1 MTDGADTAEALH
13 VVDGLPDVVW
23 SSSTTRVVHG
33 SDPGGFY
40 CEHCFY
46 AARVVAAEVGSSVFV
61 VDGHALVGFLHVP
74 KDEHAGSD
82 AVVEDQLAR
91 HAATIDV
98 VVAALLGFTSQINRE
113 YLDNHE
119 PVRVLLTGYAEWGT
133 VKNNPTGDLLRHDDN
148 IAAIRAAMPDDVEV
162 HIALLPVDD
171 AAIDGG
177 PLSIQHA
184 INVVKPHA
192 ILSLGVHNT
201 FVDHLAEHQASDR
214 GLVEV
219 EGGFHRDPE
228 QPARTRLPSNPALAR
243 ALLRSGTADVG

>member
-1 MTDGADTAEALH
+1 MNDRATDNAEALH

-23 SSSTTRVVHG
+23 SSSTARIVHG
-33 SDPGGFY
+33 KDPGGFY

-46 AARVVAAEVGSSVFV
+46 AARVAAADVDSRVV
-61 VDGHALVGFLHVP
+61 IVDGHALVGFLHVP
-74 KDEHAGSD
+74 KDEHTGHD
-82 AVVEDQLAR
+82 VVVNDQAAR
-91 HAATIDV
+91 HKDTIDV
-98 VVAALLGFTSQINRE
+98 VVAALRGFANGVNRE
-113 YLDNHE
+113 HLDNHE
-119 PVRVLLTGYAEWGT
+119 PVRLLLTGYAEWGD

-148 IAAIRAAMPDDVEV
+148 VRAIRAALPHDVKV

-184 INVVKPHA
+184 IGVVKPHA

-214 GLVEV
+214 CLVEV

-228 QPARTRLPSNPALAR
+228 LLARTRLPSNPALAR
-243 ALLRSGTADVG
+243 VLLAQR